1 MKRRVPGA
9 SVTFVYAQLFFVWLE
24 LAWLVPDIRTA
35 CGVTAL
41 SCLAMAFLFKVSR

>member
-1 MKRRVPGA
+1 MKRRGCGA

-41 SCLAMAFLFKVSR
+41 SCLAMAFLFKVRS